1 MSRYYQPIKIAH
13 RVFEASGGSCSI
25 CPYILLHGLMEN
37 KENWKAIP
45 QLLADVTKRKVYTY
59 DARNHGE
66 SEHSMDSNFDNNI
79 YDLYHF
85 MDKIEVYRAVLVGH
99 NMGGMTAIQA
109 ALQQPDRIEQAFIV
123 DMNVEKMPCE
133 RVNQYLVYMKSLAVN
148 LRYVPDDLPRPN
160 MALVRYPP
168 SNEEL
173 KNMEYLKRSVL
184 TFRCLALMDA
194 LVQYEISPTIPH
206 NGMYND
212 PIYFIYGTFSKY
224 FAKDHTVRIIDN
236 TIRHFPLAKFHKFWG
251 PTSQGVFEAP
261 NEFVEFIATK
271 HLNLH

>member
-1 MSRYYQPIKIAH
+1 MSTKLMNFNLWDNEFLLFYTAMHTNNLIIQQKKKYYQPIKIAH

-109 ALQQPDRIEQAFIV
+109 ALQQ
-123 DMNVEKMPCE
+123 
-133 RVNQYLVYMKSLAVN
+133 
-148 LRYVPDDLPRPN
+148 
-160 MALVRYPP
+160 
-168 SNEEL
+168 
-173 KNMEYLKRSVL
+173 EYLKRSVL